1 LNSAAGLDN
10 LCVYATSKSR
20 FGQRPIKSALD
31 TCLRYEKG
39 GSRSPPAT
47 AMVLLDL
54 IADAVA
60 NPNRAPSKTGL
71 CGLNV

>member
-1 LNSAAGLDN
+1 
-10 LCVYATSKSR
+10 
-20 FGQRPIKSALD
+20 LD

-47 AMVLLDL
+47 AIVLLDL